1 MSYDI
6 KQFMTY
12 CNFKNIVFL
21 LFMLFGLSALRAQQ
35 LNDREIYSKPVIL
48 TQSMMERHAQL
59 VQQLLGINY
68 TPQDKQK
75 HFQLIKN
82 YWIQNDYKGMRN
94 IESNLQYAEQ
104 LNSMPAEE
112 LKATLLQT
120 RSSLIIN
127 LIEDATHAE
136 DSRWYLQNYLAAHPP
151 LVAGDI
157 PFIKETAGAL
167 IDCEFFI
174 NRDLKGMKVTP
185 LTKEQREAAYKELG
199 KQWITFD
206 AGKKK
211 KIMLGVS
218 QMQLIFY
225 RWNRMDALAK
235 AKIKL
240 QYVGDKYLS
249 NNEKAALTNAMAQ
262 NNQLKSQ
269 QWGMLQNQLHHM
281 KESTDIIMGRGIRWD
296 PSRNRY
302 VQDGGVVTEFW

>member
-1 MSYDI
+1 
-6 KQFMTY
+6 
-12 CNFKNIVFL
+12 
-21 LFMLFGLSALRAQQ
+21 MLAGFNSLKAQSQ
-35 LNDREIYSKPVIL
+35 VDEVVYSKPILL
-48 TQSMMERHAQL
+48 TQKMMERHAQL
-59 VQQLLGINY
+59 VQQLLEINY

-104 LNSMPAEE
+104 LYCMPAEE
-112 LKATLLQT
+112 LRASLLQT

-127 LIEDATHAE
+127 LIEDATYAE

-157 PFIKETAGAL
+157 PFIKETADAL

-199 KQWITFD
+199 KQWIVFD
-206 AGKKK
+206 AEKKK
-211 KIMLGVS
+211 KIMLCLS

-225 RWNRMDALAK
+225 RWNKMDVLGK
-235 AKIKL
+235 ANIKL
-240 QYVGDKYLS
+240 QYVGEQHLS
-249 NNEKAALTNAMAQ
+249 VSEKTALRNAMAQ

-269 QWGMLQNQLHHM
+269 QWGMLQNQLNHM